1 MPNSKRYYIP
11 KKFYEPAMKA
21 IEHYHETDNL
31 SNAISAA
38 AIVFKVDR
46 KTLRR
51 EVLKYMESIS
61 R

>member
-1 MPNSKRYYIP
+1 MPNDHRYYIP
-11 KKFYEPAMKA
+11 KPFYEPAMKA
-21 IEHYHETDNL
+21 IEHYHETNNL

-51 EVLKYMESIS
+51 EILKYMESVS
-61 R
+61 K